1 MISESIPTD
10 LIIADT
16 TTESDFEDSHLKF
29 GKKMV
34 EEIKLLELKKLMEK
48 ILDIGECKLKIIFM
62 ERNFTF
68 LC

>member
-1 MISESIPTD
+1 
-10 LIIADT
+10 
-16 TTESDFEDSHLKF
+16 
-29 GKKMV
+29 MV

-48 ILDIGECKLKIIFM
+48 ILDIEECKLKIIFM

>member
-1 MISESIPTD
+1 VISESIPTD

-34 EEIKLLELKKLMEK
+34 EEIVVVAV
-48 ILDIGECKLKIIFM
+48 ILNNTNNKG
-62 ERNFTF
+62 
-68 LC
+68 